1 LVVLSNGEKSLLDG
15 KGVKS
20 RKFLLTILSLAIL
33 IGMTILC
40 AKVAAM
46 AALYPTFVGGL
57 LGILGL
63 YFGGNVAHRYATG
76 KAVGYMEANPEPD
89 QYMLGYQQPVYATP
103 MNAHGTPGLPTVEVS
118 DEPEGEAP

>member
-1 LVVLSNGEKSLLDG
+1 MLSNGEQSLLDG

-20 RKFLLTILSLAIL
+20 RKFILTILSLAIL
-33 IGMTILC
+33 IGMTIL
-40 AKVAAM
+40 AAGNAAM
-46 AALYPTFVGGL
+46 APLFPTFVGGL

-89 QYMLGYQQPVYATP
+89 RYLLAQQTPPPYLGYQVAPVQ
-103 MNAHGTPGLPTVEVS
+103 GKEEVA
-118 DEPEGEAP
+118 DEPEGEEPQWQ